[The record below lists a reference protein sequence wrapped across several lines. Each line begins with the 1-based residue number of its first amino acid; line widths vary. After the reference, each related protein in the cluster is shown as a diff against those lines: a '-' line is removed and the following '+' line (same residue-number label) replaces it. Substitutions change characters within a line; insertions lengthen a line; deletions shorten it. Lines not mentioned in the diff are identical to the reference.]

1 MGYGKTVFM
10 NEWKAEQPE
19 IKKVWYHI
27 SYVDNDW
34 IVFMEYLAVAVKR
47 QMPGFCFALDS
58 YKEMKDERYVCERM
72 GAEFCQELEKAI
84 EEDPDTESLILM
96 LDDFQ
101 EIVTDRVAGL
111 MENILKYL
119 PEGVR
124 IFMSTKGALPW
135 FTDRQKLED
144 LAFDEEE
151 TRELAEKMR
160 LQVKM
165 DDFSSWVWEYTE
177 GWPAGIMFIYLYV
190 RQNQGRMDFGIY
202 LLETGEKISWRTK
215 KARECVALL
224 LSQHPKHLSREE
236 LLFML
241 WDEEEMPKQ
250 EVANLHNLL
259 SSIRKS
265 LLPY

>member
-1 MGYGKTVFM
+1 M

-27 SYVDNDW
+27 SYVDNDL

-101 EIVTDRVAGL
+101 EIVTDRVAEL

-124 IFMSTKGALPW
+124 IFMSTKGALPVLSSPP
-135 FTDRQKLED
+135 RQKPD
-144 LAFDEEE
+144 PQAF
-151 TRELAEKMR
+151 
-160 LQVKM
+160 
-165 DDFSSWVWEYTE
+165 
-177 GWPAGIMFIYLYV
+177 AGL
-190 RQNQGRMDFGIY
+190 
-202 LLETGEKISWRTK
+202 
-215 KARECVALL
+215 
-224 LSQHPKHLSREE
+224 
-236 LLFML
+236 
-241 WDEEEMPKQ
+241 
-250 EVANLHNLL
+250 
-259 SSIRKS
+259 
-265 LLPY
+265 